1 MRPAKGCNTTIISAT
16 LLAIFFL
23 AQMVENSTRFP
34 SSTTTTTTTML
45 PENVSELLQNKDIQ
59 STWQKH
65 FLNVCLQP
73 GRPKGLNNLTCFCR
87 QLGYEKIL
95 VEVLS
100 RQPVVLRIPQFVSD
114 EILNKIAQKVRT
126 SREVKSQGVEGF
138 VYSEGHMG
146 RRADGLWMTHNEEE
160 VRALYRRI
168 QAVLTL
174 NPAMG
179 EDFLVL
185 RYAPFGHYAPHYD
198 HLDPMPPSYD
208 DGWFAYF
215 GNRLATALLLVDTA
229 ERGGSTVF
237 PNLGLNIVP
246 EKGDLLLWMN
256 ADSNDRREQ
265 NALHAACPVVVGEK
279 IAVSLWIRGNFQN
292 TLKCARTH
300 PGYEPEELV
309 RRNVRKAAEV
319 WPEERPTIPRWVF
332 ED

>member
-1 MRPAKGCNTTIISAT
+1 MHPAKGCITTIISAI

-34 SSTTTTTTTML
+34 SSTTTRTTTMV

-59 STWQKH
+59 STWQKQ

-73 GRPKGLNNLTCFCR
+73 GRPKALNNLTCFCR
-87 QLGYEKIL
+87 QLGYETIL

-100 RQPVVLRIPQFVSD
+100 RQPVVLRIAQFVSD
-114 EILNKIAQKVRT
+114 GILKKIAQKVRT
-126 SREVKSQGVEGF
+126 SREVKSQGVEGL

-146 RRADGLWMTHNEEE
+146 RRADGLWMAHNEKE

-179 EDFLVL
+179 EDFLISGNRLHPTGLPPLQVL

-229 ERGGSTVF
+229 QRGGSTVF

-246 EKGDLLLWMN
+246 EKGKGG
-256 ADSNDRREQ
+256 Q
-265 NALHAACPVVVGEK
+265 VK
-279 IAVSLWIRGNFQN
+279 
-292 TLKCARTH
+292 
-300 PGYEPEELV
+300 
-309 RRNVRKAAEV
+309 RKAQID
-319 WPEERPTIPRWVF
+319 RDSRSKSR
-332 ED
+332 